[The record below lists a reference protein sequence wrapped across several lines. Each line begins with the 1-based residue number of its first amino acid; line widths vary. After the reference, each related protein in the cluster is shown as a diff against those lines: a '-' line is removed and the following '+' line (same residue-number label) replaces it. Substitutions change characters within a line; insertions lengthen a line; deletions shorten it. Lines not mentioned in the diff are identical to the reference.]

1 MGVREFTKNG
11 AFVAVVLAL
20 FMAFMPFALDQIG
33 EATGLFRFPVMKTVR
48 GWFSS
53 SVAAGRKGATIRP
66 VDWERYRRDLEEF
79 TEWAD
84 GRSVAVV
91 SHPKCDPAVIEVPP
105 ERKSERRIWPVP
117 VTSCTAANPARHGR
131 GYVFVSGFDHPFEEG
146 AMIAPTQDRCG
157 YEVVSVGE
165 RSSWF
170 RVVYESEGDESM
182 GIVRFPEFT
191 RIEGDALVRGNRKYA
206 ARDAFPL
213 ASGGWLLIDSF
224 LPPDGVVFKIID
236 ENYRE
241 VTSLLCIV
249 IDEKGDR

>member
-1 MGVREFTKNG
+1 
-11 AFVAVVLAL
+11 
-20 FMAFMPFALDQIG
+20 
-33 EATGLFRFPVMKTVR
+33 
-48 GWFSS
+48 
-53 SVAAGRKGATIRP
+53 
-66 VDWERYRRDLEEF
+66 
-79 TEWAD
+79 
-84 GRSVAVV
+84 
-91 SHPKCDPAVIEVPP
+91 
-105 ERKSERRIWPVP
+105 
-117 VTSCTAANPARHGR
+117 
-131 GYVFVSGFDHPFEEG
+131 
-146 AMIAPTQDRCG
+146 MIAPTHDRCG

-170 RVVYESEGDESM
+170 RVVYESEGDEPM

-213 ASGGWLLIDSF
+213 ASGGWLMIDSF

>member
-1 MGVREFTKNG
+1 
-11 AFVAVVLAL
+11 
-20 FMAFMPFALDQIG
+20 
-33 EATGLFRFPVMKTVR
+33 
-48 GWFSS
+48 
-53 SVAAGRKGATIRP
+53 
-66 VDWERYRRDLEEF
+66 
-79 TEWAD
+79 
-84 GRSVAVV
+84 
-91 SHPKCDPAVIEVPP
+91 
-105 ERKSERRIWPVP
+105 
-117 VTSCTAANPARHGR
+117 
-131 GYVFVSGFDHPFEEG
+131 
-146 AMIAPTQDRCG
+146 MIAPTQDRCG